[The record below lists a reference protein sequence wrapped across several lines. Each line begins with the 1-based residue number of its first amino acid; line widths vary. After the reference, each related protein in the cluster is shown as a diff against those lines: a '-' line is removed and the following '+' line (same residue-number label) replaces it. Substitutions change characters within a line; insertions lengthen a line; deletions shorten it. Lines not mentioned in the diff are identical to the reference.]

1 MEAWQLGTFLNEY
14 IIIPYITIKVHS
26 AFSVLWLYHMLI
38 IFKQ

>member
-26 AFSVLWLYHMLI
+26 AFSVLWLSYVDNL
-38 IFKQ
+38 